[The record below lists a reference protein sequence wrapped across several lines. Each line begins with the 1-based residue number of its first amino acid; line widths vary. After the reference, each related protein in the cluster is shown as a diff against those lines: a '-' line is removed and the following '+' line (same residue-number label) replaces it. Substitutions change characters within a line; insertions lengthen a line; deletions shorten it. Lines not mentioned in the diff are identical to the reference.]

1 MSKGSKTQVMT
12 MENLKNNNDNNNNKV
27 ILNNDDYVSIL
38 QRIYELQDELEKSS
52 DENEIS
58 SRENILLKAEI
69 KNLVVLC
76 KNYKNEILDKGNA
89 ENALKKSLKEMENNQ
104 KAVNDEL
111 SKRQQSKYSKI
122 SKEELEKIALEKFN
136 SFKNTYKND
145 L

>member
-1 MSKGSKTQVMT
+1 M
-12 MENLKNNNDNNNNKV
+12 
-27 ILNNDDYVSIL
+27 
-38 QRIYELQDELEKSS
+38 
-52 DENEIS
+52 
-58 SRENILLKAEI
+58 KAEI